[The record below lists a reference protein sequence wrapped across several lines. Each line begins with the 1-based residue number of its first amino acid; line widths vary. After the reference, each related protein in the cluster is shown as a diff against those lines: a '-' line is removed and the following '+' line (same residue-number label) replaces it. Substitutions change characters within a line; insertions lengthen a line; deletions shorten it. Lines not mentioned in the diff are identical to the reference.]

1 MKKILNNQIPEK
13 NGVKVKDKEHY
24 TEEFYQGMSLDSLE
38 SARIYLTHLWN
49 FIEPNSVLDVGCG
62 RGAWLKACH
71 ELGSNNLYGY
81 DGNPN
86 GAFQYQKIL
95 EFPNLKQKIKSLP
108 GKKILFTNG
117 NLLHTLAC
125 VKQLSLQRVFHKVSC
140 RELHGLNDGLLSLN
154 KISSGDK

>member
-1 MKKILNNQIPEK
+1 MIYWIY
-13 NGVKVKDKEHY
+13 D
-24 TEEFYQGMSLDSLE
+24 LDF
-38 SARIYLTHLWN
+38 T
-49 FIEPNSVLDVGCG
+49 
-62 RGAWLKACH
+62 
-71 ELGSNNLYGY
+71 LYGY

-95 EFPNLKQKIKSLP
+95 EYPNLKQKIKSLP

-140 RELHGLNDGLLSLN
+140 RELHGLKPDPKSYHILNQLCSIKPEDTCYFFEDTLDNLIEAKKFGWKTVYLEPNPKTLSYVKNNFPELDYAFKDVNEALQYFSEN
-154 KISSGDK
+154 K